1 MKILIIGGSGMLG
14 HKLVQ
19 IFKEKFDVWTTIKSD
34 FNKYKKFG
42 ILDKKKTIENLIVED
57 LKSVEKVINKIRPD
71 VIINA
76 VGIIKQIQTSQDV
89 VKTLTINSIF
99 PHNLAIIAEKN
110 QARLINISTD
120 CVFNG
125 KKGNYEETD
134 LSDAVD
140 LYGKSKNLGEV
151 EGKNCLTLRTS
162 IIGRE
167 LKTSHSLVEW
177 FLSNQGKKVRGFIN
191 AVYSGFPTI
200 VFADILADLL
210 VNHKNLDGI
219 YHLSSQPINKF
230 ELLKLIKFA
239 YKADIEIEPF
249 AEFKIDR
256 SLDSTKLR
264 RKIGFEPIS
273 WKKMIEV
280 MANDPTPYKDW
291 KK

>member
-1 MKILIIGGSGMLG
+1 MLG

-42 ILDKKKTIENLIVED
+42 ILDKKKTIENLNVED

-177 FLSNQGKKVRGFIN
+177 FLSNQGKKVKGFTN

-230 ELLKLIKFA
+230 ELLKLIKSA

>member
-42 ILDKKKTIENLIVED
+42 ILDKKKTIENLNVED

-177 FLSNQGKKVRGFIN
+177 FLSNQGKKVKGFIN

-230 ELLKLIKFA
+230 ELLKLIKSA

>member
-42 ILDKKKTIENLIVED
+42 ILDKKKTIENLNVED

-140 LYGKSKNLGEV
+140 LYGRSKNLGEV

-177 FLSNQGKKVRGFIN
+177 FLSNQGKKVKGFIN

-230 ELLKLIKFA
+230 ELLKLIKSA

>member
-42 ILDKKKTIENLIVED
+42 ILDKKKTIENLNVEN

-167 LKTSHSLVEW
+167 LKTSHSLIEW
-177 FLSNQGKKVRGFIN
+177 FLSNQGKKVKGFIN

-230 ELLKLIKFA
+230 ELLKLIRSA